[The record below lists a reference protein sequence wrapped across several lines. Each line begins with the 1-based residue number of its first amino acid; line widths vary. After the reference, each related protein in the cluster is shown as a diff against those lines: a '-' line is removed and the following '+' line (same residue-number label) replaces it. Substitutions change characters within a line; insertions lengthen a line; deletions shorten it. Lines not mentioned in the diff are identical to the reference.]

1 MSRSPSRTY
10 FVAKNASGAWSVTP
24 SGKTSRV
31 FQTKDAAVKA
41 ARQIVRESGGVLQ
54 IKNTDGRMSKSF
66 TLGRSAMTKLNEVE
80 GVALTV
86 AGKRTFKEFDK
97 KGLTPSQRRAKL
109 RKDPAK
115 LTAGVKST
123 LPARASQSERS
134 KA

>member
-10 FVAKNASGAWSVTP
+10 VVAKNASGAWSVTL
-24 SGKTSRV
+24 SGKTSKV
-31 FQTKDAAVKA
+31 FQTKGDAVKA
-41 ARQIVRESGGVLQ
+41 ARQI
-54 IKNTDGRMSKSF
+54 TDGRMSKSF

-109 RKDPAK
+109 RKDPGK

-123 LPARASQSERS
+123 LPAQSQGSGAADELVRQVMF
-134 KA
+134 AQ

>member
-10 FVAKNASGAWSVTP
+10 FVAKNPSGAWSVTP
-24 SGKTSRV
+24 SGKISKV
-31 FQTKDAAVKA
+31 FQTKNAAVKA
-41 ARQIVRESGGVLQ
+41 ARQIVRESGGILQ
-54 IKNTDGRMSKSF
+54 IKNTDGRTSKSF

-86 AGKRTFKEFDK
+86 AGKRTFKEFES

-109 RKDPAK
+109 RKDPTK
-115 LTAGVKST
+115 LAAGVKST
-123 LPARASQSERS
+123 LPARSSQSERS